1 MCFCKTEE
9 SKILIA
15 KRDITV
21 YKVGCFADKVRFYP
35 YFRTTYRY
43 IRKTPMYEYVAFNKD
58 SIDEGLHSL
67 LTLQGRYDSIG
78 EDMLFFSNGNL
89 YPIIATNVLYN
100 RVYIGKFIIPEGG
113 IYMVNFYNEVVSNVL
128 IYTGKF
134 KRINKNKAFNV
145 KELWKEK

>member
-1 MCFCKTEE
+1 MCFCKTKE

-43 IRKTPMYEYVAFNKD
+43 IRKTPMYEYVAFNRD

-67 LTLQGRYDSIG
+67 LSLQGICDSLTQA
-78 EDMLFFSNGNL
+78 MFFIPNGNL
-89 YPIIATNVLYN
+89 YPIITTDVLYN
-100 RVYIGKFIIPEGG
+100 HVYVGKFIIPKGS
-113 IYMVNFYNEVVSNVL
+113 IYVVNCYNEVVSNTL

-134 KRINKNKAFNV
+134 KYINKNENFNV

>member
-35 YFRTTYRY
+35 YFRTAYKY
-43 IRKTPMYEYVAFNKD
+43 IRETPMYEYVAFNRD

-67 LTLQGRYDSIG
+67 LTLQGICDSLTKT
-78 EDMLFFSNGNL
+78 MLFFPNGNL
-89 YPIIATNVLYN
+89 HPFITTDVLYN
-100 RVYIGKFIIPEGG
+100 PVYIGKFIIPEGS
-113 IYMVNFYNEVVSNVL
+113 IYMVNFYNEVVSNML

-134 KRINKNKAFNV
+134 KCINKNKAFNV